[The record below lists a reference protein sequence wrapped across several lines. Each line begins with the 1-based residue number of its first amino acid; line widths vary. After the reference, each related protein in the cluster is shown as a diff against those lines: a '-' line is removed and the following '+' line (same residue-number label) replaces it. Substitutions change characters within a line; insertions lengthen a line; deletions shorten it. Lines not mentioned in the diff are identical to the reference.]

1 MSKGMNMPGKGNRKM
16 NFERAKDTKGTL
28 KRLWKY
34 IKVYKF
40 RIAIVLS
47 FIFIYS
53 MLNALSTAM
62 LTPIIDNYITP
73 MILTKNVQLYMPGF
87 IKLLISMLAIVIA
100 TGISQYVQARN
111 MLYIAQ
117 NTVANMRTDLFKKIE
132 KLPIKYFDEHKY
144 GELMSRI
151 TNDLDN
157 VTNSLNT
164 SVNQIISGILTIIST
179 LIMMIY
185 ISRVLTIVSVISIPV
200 MIIVV
205 KNISKIVRKQF
216 VKQQECLA
224 NVNGYIEEYISGQ
237 KVIKAFNKED
247 DIKANFDIVNE
258 KLKNEGFKANAFS
271 AVVMPING
279 SINNISNAITGVV
292 AGILAIAGK
301 ISIGNIATFNK
312 YVKQL
317 GMPINEISN
326 QFNVIQSGIAGAERM
341 FEIIDEE
348 VEFPDNVDKP
358 ELGDVKGKVIF
369 KDVSFEYE
377 EGKPILKDIN
387 IEANPGE
394 MIAIV
399 GPTGA
404 GKTTIINLLTRFYD
418 INKGEILIDGKN
430 IKDIDKYSLRNALGI
445 VLQDTVLFSE
455 TIKEN
460 IKFGKLDATDEEII
474 EASKLANAHSFIKR
488 LPNGY
493 DTYIREDANNVSV
506 GQKQLLNIARVIL
519 NDPEILILDEATS
532 NVDTRTEVKIQE
544 AMRNL
549 LKGRTSFVIAH
560 RLSTIKNADKI
571 LVINNG
577 NIVEQGNHDELIN
590 KKGMYYNMYNG
601 MFDNKEE

>member
-87 IKLLISMLAIVIA
+87 IKLLISLLAIVIA

-247 DIKANFDIVNE
+247 DIKDNFDIVNE

-418 INKGEILIDGKN
+418 INKGEILIDEKN